1 VRTGAPDPTADAPLP
16 RNRTRVGLVFV
27 VDSGTYV
34 PRVVRLGASN
44 YDYTEVVS
52 GLQEGEQ
59 VVLLAAATL
68 QQRRQEN
75 VQRFQRMTGGG
86 VPGMS
91 RQGQQGQQG
100 GGAGAAA
107 GGNRGVRP

>member
-1 VRTGAPDPTADAPLP
+1 
-16 RNRTRVGLVFV
+16 VFV

-59 VVLLAAATL
+59 VALLAAATL

-100 GGAGAAA
+100 GGTGAAA

>member
-1 VRTGAPDPTADAPLP
+1 
-16 RNRTRVGLVFV
+16 VFV

-59 VVLLAAATL
+59 VALLAAATL